1 MISYS
6 LVDFKSENFD
16 FVSTKIGQILQR
28 FAWYPLD
35 LPATLDVGKPHV
47 TEKKIPQ
54 KLHFTNNIVWKFI
67 FLKKQFL
74 FSGLNASHV

>member
-1 MISYS
+1 MISYC
-6 LVDFKSENFD
+6 LVDSKSENFD
-16 FVSTKIGQILQR
+16 FVSTKTGQIPQR

-35 LPATLDVGKPHV
+35 LPATLGGNPMWLK
-47 TEKKIPQ
+47 KKIPQ